1 MTTCPAHLGRGRES
15 PGIFTARLLCLVAHI
30 VGPLG
35 PSRSSRFFLTLLNS
49 YAFYTYPGPTSIG
62 FYSSLRRLHEYQL
75 HARFHL
81 STASSPSSQLP
92 QNPRSLMHK

>member
-49 YAFYTYPGPTSIG
+49 YAFYTYPAARTISPLNCLVAFLAASAK
-62 FYSSLRRLHEYQL
+62 SSLLD
-75 HARFHL
+75 A
-81 STASSPSSQLP
+81 
-92 QNPRSLMHK
+92 